1 MPCEIKGKKGTRKVK
16 EDGRGKREGE
26 KAKRKVKTAVS
37 LLNVALGTYPMFSSG
52 QGLAGFPQENL
63 RLRIKS

>member
-1 MPCEIKGKKGTRKVK
+1 ME
-16 EDGRGKREGE
+16 EGRGKREGE
-26 KAKRKVKTAVS
+26 KAKRKVKTAMS